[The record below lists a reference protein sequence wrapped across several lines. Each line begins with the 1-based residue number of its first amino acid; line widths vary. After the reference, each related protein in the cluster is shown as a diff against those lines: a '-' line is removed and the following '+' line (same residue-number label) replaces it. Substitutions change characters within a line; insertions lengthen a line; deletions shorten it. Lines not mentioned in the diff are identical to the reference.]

1 MKVYSIGR
9 ESGCDIVINDNTD
22 VISRRHAVL
31 NVSPTG
37 KMTIVDQSQ
46 NGTYVNGIRI
56 SRNVPVPVTRKDNIS
71 FAHVARL
78 DWNMVPRQHAAVMQY
93 AAVAVLAVAVV
104 GGVVFGINGFG
115 GGKSEQES
123 KVVSIDSLAKRDSI
137 AKQELAK
144 RDSVVKDSMKKE
156 NEKARRQ
163 EAKKTKIV
171 KEKPNDKVKQQDAK
185 GKDKSEK
192 KPSKTEKTVRIIG

>member
-123 KVVSIDSLAKRDSI
+123 KVVSIDSLAKRDS
-137 AKQELAK
+137 
-144 RDSVVKDSMKKE
+144 VVKDSMKKE